1 MNYHKFGLHLVLFL
15 GFGVWA
21 LVMFSPNACWA
32 ADLPKPLSYWR
43 LDESSQPY
51 KDFSN
56 NNDGACIEEN
66 FDFCPE
72 RVSGIIDRAQLFD
85 GVSEGLDIPGDS
97 FNWSSTDS
105 FSISFWMQRPDPP
118 PPEGFI
124 NNEVIVGRE
133 DRVNKLLHWWVGV
146 QQGTGGAR
154 FVLIDSSGFGNN
166 ENYFLLSS
174 KILADGEWHHVVAVR
189 DADQSKNLLYVDGI
203 LEDFVSISYKSDFA
217 STSAKLNIG
226 YLNAKLGRNPDPE
239 NAYYYS
245 GTLDDVRIYTG
256 ALSETEIGDLF
267 RLRPRRNM
275 PWVPGILLEEN

>member
-1 MNYHKFGLHLVLFL
+1 
-15 GFGVWA
+15 
-21 LVMFSPNACWA
+21 
-32 ADLPKPLSYWR
+32 

-56 NNDGACIEEN
+56 NNDGTCIEGN
-66 FDFCPE
+66 LDFCPE
-72 RVSGIIDRAQLFD
+72 RVPGIIDRAQFFD
-85 GVSEGLDIPGDS
+85 GVREGLDIPGGS

-105 FSISFWMQRPDPP
+105 FSIAFWMKRPGPP
-118 PPEGFI
+118 PPDGYI

-146 QQGTGGAR
+146 HHGTGGAR
-154 FVLIDSSGFGNN
+154 FTLIDSSGFLDD
-166 ENYFLLSS
+166 ENFYLMSN
-174 KILADGEWHHVVAVR
+174 KILTDGEWHHVVAVR
-189 DADQSKNLLYVDGI
+189 DAAQNKNLLYVDGV

-226 YLNAKLGRNPDPE
+226 YLRAKVANRAPE
-239 NAYYYS
+239 NAYFYS

-275 PWVPGILLEEN
+275 PWVPGILLEDN